1 MGSISVA
8 ETKTQ
13 RVRPMRVDDIPAVRA
28 LFTQV
33 FRPKST
39 SNSESFDQYFRHV
52 FFENP
57 YYDADL
63 CSIVHEDSK
72 GEIDSTLCVLPIPY
86 HVDGKIVMGR
96 LLCAYMM
103 RPGGSPRGAAELTL
117 TLRSRPNDFS
127 FSDSAAPVSTR
138 HFSAVG
144 GITLDTHGLAWTRI
158 FRGASYVAQFVA
170 ERRAALRGWPAAKV
184 GKLLDALVPIPKLR
198 NSTNGKLAVREI
210 DQGEAIGLIRQ
221 LLPTYDAYPAWTEQD
236 LQWVLNLARDNRA
249 AGELRFCAVSGK
261 GDEPVGFFCYYARA
275 NGIAEVLSVLA
286 LKTREQAVVEV
297 MLSHLQEAGHIA
309 AQGRADPRFLGALS
323 QQSVMFFRLKAN
335 VCVVTANPGVVN
347 ALDHNDIFIGGLAG
361 ESWSRLVTDFQ

>member
-1 MGSISVA
+1 
-8 ETKTQ
+8 
-13 RVRPMRVDDIPAVRA
+13 MRLDDIPAVRD

-39 SNSESFDQYFRHV
+39 SHSGCLDQYFRHV

-86 HVDGKIVMGR
+86 HVHGKIVMGR

-103 RPGGSPRGAAELTL
+103 RPDSSPRGAAELTL
-117 TLRSRPNDFS
+117 TFRSRANDFA
-127 FSDSAAPVSTR
+127 FSDSAAPVSAR

-184 GKLLDALVPIPKLR
+184 GQLLDALVPLPKLHK
-198 NSTNGKLAVREI
+198 STNGKRTVREI
-210 DQGEAIGLIRQ
+210 DQSEAISLIRQ
-221 LLPTYDAYPAWTEQD
+221 FLPIYDAYPAWTEQD
-236 LQWVLNLARDNRA
+236 LQWVLNLASDNHA
-249 AGELRFCAVSGK
+249 AGELRFCSISGK
-261 GDEPVGFFCYYARA
+261 SGEPVGFFCYYARQ
-275 NGIAEVLSVLA
+275 NGMAEVLSVLA
-286 LKTREQAVVEV
+286 LKNQEQAVVEV

-335 VCVVTANPGVVN
+335 VCVVTANPGVLN

>member
-1 MGSISVA
+1 
-8 ETKTQ
+8 
-13 RVRPMRVDDIPAVRA
+13 MRVDDIPAVRD
-28 LFTQV
+28 LFRQV
-33 FRPKST
+33 FRPEAT
-39 SNSESFDQYFRHV
+39 SNDESFDRYFHQV

-103 RPGGSPRGAAELTL
+103 RPGSSPRGAAELTL

-158 FRGASYVAQFVA
+158 FRAASYVAQFVA

-184 GKLLDALVPIPKLR
+184 GQLLDPLVPLPKLR
-198 NSTNGKLAVREI
+198 TFTNGKLTVQDIEQS
-210 DQGEAIGLIRQ
+210 DAIGLIRHF
-221 LLPTYDAYPAWTEQD
+221 LPAYDAYPAWTEQD
-236 LQWVLNLARDNRA
+236 LHWVLNLARDNRA
-249 AGELRFCAVSGK
+249 AGALRSCSVSGTS
-261 GDEPVGFFCYYARA
+261 GEPVGFFCYYARP
-275 NGIAEVLSVLA
+275 NGIAEVLSILA
-286 LKTREQAVVEV
+286 PKNREQAVVEV

-309 AQGRADPRFLGALS
+309 AQGRADPHFLGALS

-335 VCVVTANPGVVN
+335 VCVVTANPDVLN
-347 ALDHNDIFIGGLAG
+347 ALDHNDIFVGGLAG